1 MPGFVRIPAF
11 LIAFAMFQSAVI
23 TGVAQGPAVEVYSD
37 RSATASGGEGEADP
51 ETPVWRVPPE
61 LKVTVTAGY
70 DDNRRTRSSDGGASD
85 DGGSFFTS
93 GELFLNY
100 NFGTPRTRGNLT
112 GHAKLNYYP
121 GSNRSPFDP
130 DLGVK
135 ILVQHSVSE
144 RLSLTGDVDTK
155 YKVEPDFEIEGSSN
169 QRRGNYFY
177 NRDQLSATYRWLPRV
192 STVTSYSF
200 DTLQYE
206 ESTPGSVGN
215 RYQHRLSQNLRF
227 LLLPTVSLTGSYSLS
242 LVSYD
247 VEGRDSI
254 THAILAGAS
263 SNIGPHLEASAA
275 VGAQVRTIDQP
286 GTGGSDSSASPT
298 ANAKLTYTLGAKT
311 SLMWDARYGFD
322 ESASG
327 AGSSGAAVPRDARG
341 RTSFTTGLRLNY
353 ELTARIGTS
362 IAAHYRSY
370 ASDEVNGA
378 PLDEFAASQNA
389 FDLTL
394 NVHYKINES
403 ISTFADWKY
412 TNVASDQT
420 SGSYSRNR
428 YSLGLTVTF

>member
-37 RSATASGGEGEADP
+37 RPATASGGEGEADP
-51 ETPVWRVPPE
+51 ETPVWRVPLE
-61 LKVTVTAGY
+61 LKVTLKAGY

-85 DGGSFFTS
+85 DGGSFFSS
-93 GELFLNY
+93 GELLFNY
-100 NFGTPRTRGNLT
+100 NFGLPRTRGNLT

-135 ILVQHSVSE
+135 LSVQHAVSE
-144 RLSLTGDVDTK
+144 RLTLTGDVEAK
-155 YKVEPDFEIEGSSN
+155 YKIDPDFDIEGSSN

-177 NRDQLSATYRWLPRV
+177 NRDQISATYRWLPRI
-192 STVTSYSF
+192 STITSYSF
-200 DTLQYE
+200 DTLQYQE
-206 ESTPGSVGN
+206 TTPGSIGD

-227 LLLPTVSLTGSYSLS
+227 LLLPTVSLTGTYSLS

-254 THAILAGAS
+254 TQSILAGVTS
-263 SNIGPHLEASAA
+263 SIGPHLEASLA
-275 VGAQVRTIDQP
+275 VGGQFRSADQP
-286 GTGGSDSSASPT
+286 GTENSNFSASPT
-298 ANAKLTYTLGAKT
+298 ANANLTYTLGEKT
-311 SLMWDARYGFD
+311 SLMWDARYGFV
-322 ESASG
+322 ESAVG
-327 AGSSGAAVPRDARG
+327 TGSSGPATSSGTRG

-362 IAAHYRSY
+362 IAAHYRTY

-378 PLDEFAASQNA
+378 PVDEFATSQNA
-389 FDLTL
+389 FDLSL

-403 ISTFADWKY
+403 ILTFAEWKY

-428 YSLGLTVTF
+428 YSLGLTITF